1 MIPAFIFDIVLFIIF
16 VGIALNGYRKGFVKS
31 LLGLACL
38 LISVI
43 CAAVFTP
50 CVSTWLND
58 NHVEKAITETVR
70 TSVYSAL
77 EDSDTDGK
85 AEKLFSVIDQ
95 FVFSDKDEDMIADS
109 YANEILNSENTESSV
124 DKICSEIA
132 RSISK
137 PLCNSLAF
145 FLIFIITGIAVRIAA
160 IILDKVFTLPV
171 LKQAN
176 KLLGLVFGVI
186 CAVVTM
192 MILAR
197 VFVCVLPWLSSMSAG
212 KVGERIVEDSV
223 FLSFFCRFNIFREII
238 KDISVFL

>member
-1 MIPAFIFDIVLFIIF
+1 MIPAFIFDIVLFVIF

-38 LISVI
+38 LIAVV

-50 CVSTWLND
+50 SVSTWLND

-70 TSVYSAL
+70 TSVDSAL
-77 EDSDTDGK
+77 EDSDTEGK

-95 FVFSDKDEDMIADS
+95 FVFSDKEQIADS
-109 YANEILNSENTESSV
+109 YASEIMNSADPESSV

-145 FLIFIITGIAVRIAA
+145 FLIFIIASLGVRIAA
-160 IILDKVFTLPV
+160 VILDKVFTLPV

-176 KLLGLVFGVI
+176 KLLGLLFGVV

-197 VFVCVLPWLSSMSAG
+197 VFVCVLPWLSSISAG
-212 KVGERIVEDSV
+212 KVGERTVEDSL
-223 FLSFFCRFNIFREII
+223 FLSFFCRFNIFKELI